1 MQFSRSRP
9 RQKPESIVPM
19 INVVFL
25 LLIFFMMT
33 ATITQP
39 TPFDVAPPDAQR
51 EGEVQEDSTLFVAAD
66 GRLGMNGLLGNAVWS
81 ALGATQFEGP
91 LTIRADAALPAK
103 NLSGILSRL
112 AELGVTSIELV
123 VAQQ

>member
-1 MQFSRSRP
+1 MQFSHP
-9 RQKPESIVPM
+9 PARQKPESIVPM

-39 TPFDVAPPDAQR
+39 TPFDVTPPDARR
-51 EGEVQEDSTLFVAAD
+51 EGELQEDTTLFVAAD
-66 GRLGMNGLLGNAVWS
+66 GRLGMNGLLGNAVWP
-81 ALGATQFEGP
+81 ALGAMQFEGP

-103 NLSGILSRL
+103 DLSGILNRL

-123 VAQQ
+123 VAQK

>member
-1 MQFSRSRP
+1 
-9 RQKPESIVPM
+9 M

-39 TPFDVAPPDAQR
+39 TPFDVTLADAQR
-51 EGEVQEDSTLFVAAD
+51 EGELHEDTTLFVAAD
-66 GRLGMNGLLGNAVWS
+66 GRLGMNGLFENAVWP
-81 ALGATQFEGP
+81 ALGAMQMKGP

-103 NLSGILSRL
+103 DLSGILTRL
-112 AELGVTSIELV
+112 AQLGVTSIELV
-123 VAQQ
+123 VAQK